1 MVKHFLR
8 VGICVSALGGT
19 VVAVAQDVPWKVTG
33 GVAVVQFWPDNVRAY
48 GLEITSLKP
57 TAFGNWPME
66 GGYGF
71 QIQAASDLKVMTEN
85 QAFGYYMDGNVRVKG
100 GFAIRSGSV
109 SVPVFNLTVKPTGPT
124 QSSPLAIRDGLIG
137 DLAPHLNMSHS
148 ITYLDIDRRVLTMG
162 WADMTISREAAMALG
177 KPQIEGLLIGG
188 FTVFATVSPSQAIT
202 PGGGNGGN
210 GGGDNTNADVNLFNM
225 SGLTSMGRDGVAY
238 PNGITGMATLT
249 TSCNKGSTNID
260 WFSPMNE
267 RHPVIVQDL
276 FRVRLGRI
284 EQIGSAY
291 LKHGFFATN
300 TTNGACGVGVH
311 PGTGTL
317 LGPGLTDTYGT
328 GNNGDRFYLG
338 PRSEVNPFTGHWTA
352 WGSFF
357 DVGTGGAVPDGQRS
371 LTSGQAGA
379 LPAHKNRIEVRDQDL
394 IIPGGESRQY
404 LYQSFYLCEQEINL
418 ANQIGTR
425 QANIAWN
432 GSSWACADNGAFIP
446 DKAAIEQYVTMINA
460 AKNVGAGDVLA
471 TVNRIVVETSGV
483 NQGWV
488 YVACNPIR
496 LGGGLWQYELS
507 VFNYT
512 SDRQIRELKVPM
524 MTGMT
529 VSSIGFR
536 DSDQNGGNDWT
547 SSYANG
553 EIVWSTQ
560 TFAANPNA
568 NSLKYGGLYNFTF
581 TTNVAPTTNAATVGL
596 FKPGTGTDFPA
607 NVMCPPNGKV
617 APSTISI
624 ILGVNGGGNVASIAN
639 SDNSYFRINE
649 DPNLDAVVPC
659 QVVISGTS
667 PIVAPGT
674 LKLDIESAGDLS
686 GRFQITELWNWNT
699 SQWEVVDTGSIGTND
714 TTRTANVSGT
724 VSRFVNS
731 STREMK
737 ARLSMDRGAVDDAGL
752 AFFKIDLF
760 RFTVGL

>member
-1 MVKHFLR
+1 MVKHLFKA
-8 VGICVSALGGT
+8 GIGLCVLGSAI
-19 VVAVAQDVPWKVTG
+19 VASAQDVPWKVTG
-33 GVAVVQFWPDNVRAY
+33 GTAIVQFWPDNVRAY
-48 GLEITSLKP
+48 GLEITNLTP

-71 QIQAASDLKVMTEN
+71 KVDSTSDLKVMTEN
-85 QAFGYYMDGNVRVKG
+85 QVFGYYMDGKVRVKG
-100 GFAIRSGSV
+100 GFSIKSGKT
-109 SVPVFNLTVKPTGPT
+109 SVPVFNLSVKPIGPT
-124 QSSPLAIRDGLIG
+124 QSSPLAIRDGFVG
-137 DLAPHLNMSHS
+137 ELAPSLDMEHA
-148 ITYLDIDRRVLTMG
+148 ITFFDIQRRILTMG
-162 WADMTISREAAMALG
+162 WADLKLSREAAMALG
-177 KPQIEGLLIGG
+177 KPEAEGLLIGG
-188 FTVFATVSPSQAIT
+188 FTVFANVAPTQEVKIGE
-202 PGGGNGGN
+202 GGGGGFE
-210 GGGDNTNADVNLFNM
+210 DNVNADVNLFNM
-225 SGLTSMGRDGVAY
+225 SGLASLGRDGVAY

-300 TTNGACGVGVH
+300 TTNSNCGVGQN

-328 GNNGDRFYLG
+328 GNNGDRYYLG

-352 WGSFF
+352 FGSFF
-357 DVGTGGAVPDGQRS
+357 DVGTGGATPDGARS

-379 LPAHKNRIEVRDQDL
+379 LPAHKNRLEVRDADL

-404 LYQSFYLCEQEINL
+404 LYQSFYLCEQDLNL
-418 ANQIGTR
+418 ANQIGVR
-425 QANIAWN
+425 LANIAWN

-446 DKAAIEQYVTMINA
+446 DKAAIEQYVSMINA
-460 AKNVGAGDVLA
+460 SKNVGAGDVLA
-471 TVNRIVVETSGV
+471 TVSRIVVELSGL

-507 VFNYT
+507 MFNYT
-512 SDRQIRELKVPM
+512 SDRQIRELKIPM

-529 VSSIGFR
+529 VTNVGFR
-536 DSDQNGGNDWT
+536 DTDILPGNDWS

-560 TFAANPNA
+560 TFAVNPNA

-581 TTNVAPTTNAATVGL
+581 TANVAPMANAASVGL

-607 NVMCPPNGKV
+607 SVMSPPNGKIS
-617 APSTISI
+617 PSTITI
-624 ILGVNGGGNVASIAN
+624 NLGSSGGGTVGSVAT
-639 SDNSYFRINE
+639 SDNSYYRVNE
-649 DPNLDAVVPC
+649 TTGSSSSFPA
-659 QVVISGTS
+659 QVTLTGFA
-667 PIVAPGT
+667 PITTPGT
-674 LKLDIESAGDLS
+674 LKLDIEAAGDRN
-686 GRFQITELWNWNT
+686 GRFQSVELWNWTT
-699 SQWEVVDTGSIGTND
+699 SQWEVADTSFLRTTD
-714 TTRTANVSGT
+714 TTRTVTVSGT

-731 STREMK
+731 TTREMR
-737 ARLSMDRGAVDDAGL
+737 ARLTMDRGSAETVSL
-752 AFFKIDLF
+752 AFFKIDMF